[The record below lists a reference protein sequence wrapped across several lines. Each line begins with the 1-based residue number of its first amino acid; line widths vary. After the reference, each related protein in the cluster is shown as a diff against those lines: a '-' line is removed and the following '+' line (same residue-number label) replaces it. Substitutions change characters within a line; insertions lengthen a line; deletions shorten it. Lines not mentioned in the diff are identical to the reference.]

1 MGCKSMTSVCSMWIV
16 GKTKKSAEQQAAK
29 IALEKLSQESKL
41 K

>member
-1 MGCKSMTSVCSMWIV
+1 MYTICTSYFTYLVH